1 MKRMKAD
8 MENDQPGGVKV
19 IIHPIHVS
27 NVMLV
32 DPESG

>member
-8 MENDQPGGVKV
+8 DQPGGVKV